1 MKTIKIKLKIQSI
14 SDIIT
19 NSSSEVFCSISTE
32 DESLRET
39 IFNLLKTIL
48 PGDDGEYSPT
58 VRINNSWDYETMKED
73 TSKKVIEIQLPYSH
87 YDCVDFYKEG
97 VLAILEKHFGKDN
110 YTIDF
115 EDE

>member
-1 MKTIKIKLKIQSI
+1 MKIKLKIQSI
-14 SDIIT
+14 SDVIT

-48 PGDDGEYSPT
+48 PGDDSDYSPV
-58 VRINNSWDYETMKED
+58 VRITNPWDHEKMEED
-73 TSKKVIEIQLPYSH
+73 LSKKVIEIDLPYSH

-97 VLAILEKHFGKDN
+97 VSAILEKHFGKDN

-115 EDE
+115 GDE